1 MTEPADPSAATA
13 LSWLAKAT
21 DDLTIADLVLD
32 SDVGIEWAACFH
44 AQQAAEKAVKAVLVH
59 VGVDFPKSHRLD
71 RLARLLPASSN
82 VDFDIEALT
91 ELAPWAVAGRYPED
105 IANPTPEQARRL
117 FDLATEALRRSRSFI
132 AAN

>member
-1 MTEPADPSAATA
+1 M
-13 LSWLAKAT
+13 
-21 DDLTIADLVLD
+21 VLD
-32 SDVGIEWAACFH
+32 SDIGVEWAAGFH

-71 RLARLLPASSN
+71 RLARLLPASTGI
-82 VDFDIEALT
+82 DFNIEALT

-105 IANPTPEQARRL
+105 IENPTPQEARRL
-117 FDLATEALRRSRSFI
+117 FDLASEVVRRSRSVI